1 MKQILILK
9 EKSSINKISSPI
21 DLFKKIKKI
30 NIDFSQ
36 ENFLLICLNT
46 KNKIIY
52 SENIFKGGLNACL
65 ICPKTLFRKALLK
78 NSDKI
83 IIAHNHPSKDLNP
96 SDEDIQVYK
105 MLKNAGDILNL
116 KVIDSIIFNKKEFY
130 SLNDEVKK

>member
-30 NIDFSQ
+30 NIDYSQ

-78 NSDKI
+78 NSNSI
-83 IIAHNHPSKDLNP
+83 IIAHNHPSNSLKP
-96 SDEDIQVYK
+96 SEEDKEVFNK
-105 MLKNAGDILNL
+105 LKEIGDILDL
-116 KVIDSIIFNKKEFY
+116 KVLDSIIFNKNKFY
-130 SLNDEVKK
+130 SLEND